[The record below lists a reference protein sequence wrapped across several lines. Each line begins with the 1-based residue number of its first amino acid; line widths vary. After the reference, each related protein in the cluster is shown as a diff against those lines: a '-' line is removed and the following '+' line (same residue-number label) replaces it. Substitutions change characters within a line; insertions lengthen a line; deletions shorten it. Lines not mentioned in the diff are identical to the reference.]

1 MPELVRGGTVVGC
14 VVNNRRTFEMEAIV
28 GMQWVWLALLGL
40 LGGTF
45 GALLGLGGGI
55 FLVPALVMLM
65 HMPQKVAQG
74 TCLAVMVPMALMS
87 ALRYH
92 WNPGIKLNIGVIL
105 LLAVFAVVGANIGS
119 TLAAKLPA
127 LVLQRI
133 FGVVVILV
141 GVRMLWR

>member
-1 MPELVRGGTVVGC
+1 
-14 VVNNRRTFEMEAIV
+14 
-28 GMQWVWLALLGL
+28 
-40 LGGTF
+40 
-45 GALLGLGGGI
+45 
-55 FLVPALVMLM
+55 MLM